1 MARRGGVS
9 RAGWVLWN
17 AIRVVINTLAPAS
30 STKDAAICATAKAR
44 WRRLVLLVMRT
55 LPLARF
61 MPFDALADGRR
72 GTNAKI
78 TAATIASATPTQSR
92 LKSTVKSSPRTQ
104 KREAYRARVV
114 TNGSAMLTPI
124 AAPAQ
129 QR

>member
-30 STKDAAICATAKAR
+30 STKDAAICVTAKAR

-72 GTNAKI
+72 GTNPKI
-78 TAATIASATPTQSR
+78 TAATI
-92 LKSTVKSSPRTQ
+92 
-104 KREAYRARVV
+104 
-114 TNGSAMLTPI
+114 PI
-124 AAPAQ
+124 APPPQ
-129 QR
+129 PPLNPPPKPTPPPTNPQPYTPP